1 MNEGD
6 GPASVVEPEAIE
18 ATRGTPAA
26 PEPRPEPVVEPVAVA
41 PAPAKVAVNRPGQ
54 GRITISSIPRAQV
67 YVDGKL
73 IKSTPLFK
81 HDVPAGA
88 RSIELKTNDGKTH
101 SFKLDVRNGADIHKV
116 WSFSEGKFVG
126 K

>member
-1 MNEGD
+1 MRNQIPTEKLNIYSPSLIRLQFIDMIALHFFLSLPFLPCPSLNTMNMI
-6 GPASVVEPEAIE
+6 ALHFS
-18 ATRGTPAA
+18 TP
-26 PEPRPEPVVEPVAVA
+26 
-41 PAPAKVAVNRPGQ
+41 
-54 GRITISSIPRAQV
+54 
-67 YVDGKL
+67 
-73 IKSTPLFK
+73 PLFK

-116 WSFSEGKFVG
+116 WSFNEGKFVG

>member
-1 MNEGD
+1 V
-6 GPASVVEPEAIE
+6 A
-18 ATRGTPAA
+18 
-26 PEPRPEPVVEPVAVA
+26 VAVA
-41 PAPAKVAVNRPGQ
+41 PVPVPAKVAVTRPGQ
-54 GRITISSIPRAQV
+54 GRITISSIPRSEV

-88 RSIELKTNDGKTH
+88 RSIELKTNKGQTH

-116 WSFSEGKFVG
+116 WSFNDGKFVG
-126 K
+126 N